1 MKILHQGET
10 AYHPGESLGGGHDHG
25 PGGHSHEG
33 GDDDNEADTA
43 VSAHSHTHEEHE
55 HSHAEN
61 KNINLDAAFLHA
73 LGDMLM
79 SVGVVIA
86 GTIIWIE
93 PTWTY
98 ADPCCTFIF
107 SISVLCTT
115 GPILRKCMLV
125 LMEGAP
131 PSVDSKELLKDIKRV
146 SDCKDIHDFHIWSIS
161 NNKYAVSAHIDC
173 HDQLRNLKEITNLLK
188 NKYDIDH
195 ITLQMEDSDD
205 HNPDKFI
212 CE

>member
-1 MKILHQGET
+1 
-10 AYHPGESLGGGHDHG
+10 
-25 PGGHSHEG
+25 
-33 GDDDNEADTA
+33 
-43 VSAHSHTHEEHE
+43 
-55 HSHAEN
+55 
-61 KNINLDAAFLHA
+61 LDAAFLHA

-131 PSVDSKELLKDIKRV
+131 PSIDAKDLVKNIKRV
-146 SDCKDIHDFHIWSIS
+146 SGCRSIHDFHIWSIS
-161 NNKYAVSAHIDC
+161 NNKYAISAHIDC
-173 HDQLRNLKEITNLLK
+173 DNVLKALKSITEMLRET
-188 NKYDIDH
+188 YDIDH
-195 ITLQMEDSDD
+195 ITL
-205 HNPDKFI
+205 
-212 CE
+212 

>member
-10 AYHPGESLGGGHDHG
+10 AYHPGESLGSHNHDHG
-25 PGGHSHEG
+25 GSGHSHGHSHEG
-33 GDDDNEADTA
+33 GDDDKESNISGITG
-43 VSAHSHTHEEHE
+43 HSHEEIEHE
-55 HSHAEN
+55 HSHQEK

-98 ADPCCTFIF
+98 ADPSCTFIF
-107 SISVLCTT
+107 SISVVCTT

-131 PSVDSKELLKDIKRV
+131 PAIDAKELIKDIKLITPCR
-146 SDCKDIHDFHIWSIS
+146 SIHDFHIWSIS
-161 NNKYAVSAHIDC
+161 NNKYAISAHIDC
-173 HDQLRNLKEITNLLK
+173 DNQLKSLKLITDMLK
-188 NKYDIDH
+188 TKYDIDH
-195 ITLQMEDSDD
+195 ITL
-205 HNPDKFI
+205 
-212 CE
+212 